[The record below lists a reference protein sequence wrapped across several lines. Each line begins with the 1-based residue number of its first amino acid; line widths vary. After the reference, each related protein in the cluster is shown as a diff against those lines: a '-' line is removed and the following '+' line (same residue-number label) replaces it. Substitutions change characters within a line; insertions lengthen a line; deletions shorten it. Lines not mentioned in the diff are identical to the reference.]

1 MKLPAVCRSVLLL
14 FVALL
19 PVQSFAATPQTV
31 TYQSGSETVKALVFT
46 PPTAG
51 RHPAIVVIHEWWG
64 LNAWVKQQA
73 ADLASHGY
81 VALAVD
87 LYRGQV
93 ATDPDTAHQLSRGVP
108 EDRALRDMTGAVAYL
123 KTRKDVDPS
132 RIGAVGW
139 CMGGGYALQLAIH
152 EPDLRA
158 VVINYGA
165 LETDKSVLKNIHAQ
179 VLGNFGGLDKG
190 ITPDDVHAFATAMRE
205 LGKPVDVKI
214 YPDAGHAFQNPN
226 NTTGY
231 RAADTADAHRRILAF
246 FAKTLQ

>member
-1 MKLPAVCRSVLLL
+1 MKLSVFLRSGLFLLA
-14 FVALL
+14 ALL
-19 PVQSFAATPQTV
+19 AVPAFAAPPQTV
-31 TYQSGSETVKALVFT
+31 TYKSGSEMVKALVFT
-46 PPTAG
+46 PSTPG

-64 LNAWVKQQA
+64 LNDWVKQQA

-93 ATDPDTAHQLSRGVP
+93 ADDADTAHQLSRGLP

-123 KTRKDVDPS
+123 KTRKDVNPA

-165 LETDKSVLKNIHAQ
+165 LETDKSVLRNIHAQ

-190 ITPDDVHAFATAMRE
+190 ITPADVHAFATTMQQ

-226 NTTGY
+226 NKTGY
-231 RAADTADAHRRILAF
+231 RAQDTVDAHQRILDF